1 MDQEHSISGAKQ
13 YDPEGLEGT
22 QLNNAPDLGQAFDQ
36 GSGKD
41 GLGPPEG
48 MGSQQVKDSG
58 AQHDM
63 KPTPEIANDSD
74 REAHQAGMAKDDQAA
89 QLAHLEMLMNRV
101 QDRQQSQS
109 HTQQHGQGHGLS

>member
-1 MDQEHSISGAKQ
+1 MDPEQSISAAKQ
-13 YDPEGLEGT
+13 YDPDGLQQT

-58 AQHDM
+58 AELEM
-63 KPTPEIANDSD
+63 RPTPEIANDPD

-89 QLAHLEMLMNRV
+89 QLAHLEMLMQRV
-101 QDRQQSQS
+101 QDRQQGQSQTQS
-109 HTQQHGQGHGLS
+109 HGHGL